1 MKFDPRLL
9 AYVGPGAGLD
19 LIGSVIALAATLGTS
34 VFFLLM
40 WPVRSFLRKLRGTA
54 DVVDEVPSNS

>member
-1 MKFDPRLL
+1 MKIDPNLF

-19 LIGSVIALAATLGTS
+19 LIGSVIALVATFGTS

-40 WPVRSFLRKLRGTA
+40 WPVRSFLRRIRGTA
-54 DVVDEVPSNS
+54 DVADEVPSNS

>member
-19 LIGSVIALAATLGTS
+19 LIGSVIALAATFGTS
-34 VFFLLM
+34 MFFLLM
-40 WPVRSFLRKLRGTA
+40 WPVRSFLRRVRGTA
-54 DVVDEVPSNS
+54 DVADEVSSNS